1 MRLPSFNELFP
12 EQYAIYN
19 SPTDASIL
27 VVGPPGS
34 GKTSMAI
41 WRALLLVGPEHQ
53 KSVVLIT
60 RNRLLSAV
68 AEQLAR
74 DGDGDGDGADIHST
88 TMHTYFSKEYYQRFK
103 ENVPTSPYDNY
114 EYDWN
119 EILRKY
125 GELNVQPDLD
135 HLIVDEGQ
143 NVPLGF
149 IQWALRF
156 KARAVSIFADE
167 HQSTSNSGCK
177 ISDLAKE
184 GFSEAFV
191 LTTNHRNTQEISN
204 VIAHFHSDRRLP
216 VATPR
221 RGGGYDRPNL
231 MPIQTWGQLA
241 DVVARRLSNR
251 AESIGVI
258 VFNIAHVDIVKKL
271 ITERLP
277 QARVDSYIY
286 TDKPG
291 AETAIQMR
299 DHGVTVLS
307 GESAIGLEFD
317 TLYLQDL
324 SRSLPTLEPIQK
336 RRLYM
341 LCARARDKLVLV
353 DGPICVGVLD
363 AKQLTSLPTDPI
375 LER

>member
-1 MRLPSFNELFP
+1 MRLPSFHELFP
-12 EQYAIYN
+12 EQYAIYDHPADE
-19 SPTDASIL
+19 SML

-41 WRALLLVGPEHQ
+41 WRARLLVGPEYQ
-53 KSVVLIT
+53 REVVLIT

-68 AEQLAR
+68 AEKLAKE
-74 DGDGDGDGADIHST
+74 DGGEDIKSA
-88 TMHTYFSKEYYQRFK
+88 TMHSYFSQEYSARFK
-103 ENVPTSPYDNY
+103 ELVPKLANDNF
-114 EYDWN
+114 EYDW
-119 EILRKY
+119 EKILKKY
-125 GELNVQPDLD
+125 ADFDVKPDLD

-149 IQWALRF
+149 IQWALRY
-156 KARAVSIFADE
+156 KARAISIFADE
-167 HQSTSNSGCK
+167 HQSTISAGCQV
-177 ISDLAKE
+177 SDLAAE
-184 GFSEAFV
+184 GFADTFV
-191 LTTNHRNTQEISN
+191 LTMNHRNTQEIGD

-216 VATPR
+216 AAVPR
-221 RGGGYDRPNL
+221 RGNGFDTPS
-231 MPIQTWGQLA
+231 MIPVASWGSLV
-241 DVVARRLSNR
+241 DIVARRLDNR

-258 VFNIAHVDIVKKL
+258 VYKTDHIDMVAGL
-271 ITERLP
+271 LRERLP
-277 QARVDSYIY
+277 NARVDSYKH
-286 TDKPG
+286 TDRPG
-291 AETAIQMR
+291 AEDAIQMR

-324 SRSLPTLEPIQK
+324 TRSLPPLEPLQK

-353 DGPICVGVLD
+353 NGPVGVGTLD
-363 AKQLTSLPTDPI
+363 VSQLTSLPPAPI